1 MEINLAEN
9 LQTHLGKNYQLTWVA
24 FYSNLRFCDGQQ
36 YVARNYAFQILPE
49 EGGLFRFTVAID
61 AVGIA
66 AFEKMYQ
73 REVTPGEQTDMPKQ
87 QIKEAHTGRSGRG
100 NNNLMQLSSD
110 ILIHTVQYL
119 GIK

>member
-1 MEINLAEN
+1 MEINLAES

-24 FYSNLRFCDGQQ
+24 FYSNFRFYDGHQ

-49 EGGLFRFTVAID
+49 EGGFFRFTVAID
-61 AVGIA
+61 EVGIA

-73 REVTPGEQTDMPKQ
+73 RKVTPAEQADIAKH
-87 QIKEAHTGRSGRG
+87 QIKEAFIGRSGLG
-100 NNNLMQLSSD
+100 KNNLAEVSSD
-110 ILIHTVQYL
+110 LLIQTAQYL